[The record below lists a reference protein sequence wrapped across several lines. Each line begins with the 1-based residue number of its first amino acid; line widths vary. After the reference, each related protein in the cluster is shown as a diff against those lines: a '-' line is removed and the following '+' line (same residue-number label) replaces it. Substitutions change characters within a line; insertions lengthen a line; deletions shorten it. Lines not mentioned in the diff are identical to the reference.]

1 MSWPLESH
9 MGLMCTQQ
17 QVSLFLKLDNLP
29 ESNDLSMG
37 LTELLIL
44 LDDIG
49 GHRCDDLLV
58 LGVLV
63 RVHVDE
69 VVQEDP
75 LGIEAFLHAL
85 PLGLQ

>member
-1 MSWPLESH
+1 MASDVCAHQKECIVRLACMPH
-9 MGLMCTQQ
+9 DMGGRRGP
-17 QVSLFLKLDNLP
+17 N
-29 ESNDLSMG
+29 
-37 LTELLIL
+37 ELLIL
-44 LDDIG
+44 IDDIG

-69 VVQEDP
+69 AVQEDP
-75 LGIEAFLHAL
+75 LGIEAFLHAILRAL

>member
-1 MSWPLESH
+1 ML
-9 MGLMCTQQ
+9 CTQQ
-17 QVSLFLKLDNLP
+17 HADNLP
-29 ESNDLSMG
+29 ESNDLSIG
-37 LTELLIL
+37 LADLLVL

-49 GHRCDDLLV
+49 GHGCDDLLV

-69 VVQEDP
+69 AVQEDP
-75 LGIEAFLHAL
+75 LGIEAFLHAILRALPLGL